1 MLLKRLY
8 DSFFSLQ
15 AFTFEFSRGFIKLGK
30 KKNLYHKETPLA
42 IETINFTIESTVF
55 QNKHFPAGKYM
66 FKVKK
71 SFLF

>member
-1 MLLKRLY
+1 MIRFFDYKHSLLN
-8 DSFFSLQ
+8 SL
-15 AFTFEFSRGFIKLGK
+15 AGLLNSVK